1 MTRKHFIAIAAAI
14 RTSITSRTER
24 EAIARALVP
33 ALRAANPN
41 FNTELFID
49 ACVGMGV
56 LV

>member
-1 MTRKHFIAIAAAI
+1 MTRKHFIAIAEAI
-14 RTSITSRTER
+14 RTSITSRAER
-24 EAIARALVP
+24 EAIAKALVP

-41 FNTELFID
+41 FNTKLLID